1 VKRRIPAWKWGAI
14 GIGVAALAAA
24 AYLLPLADWS
34 IAFEE
39 KLESVGLATGLAI
52 FLAVN
57 VAANLLMVPAW
68 IFPVAAGAAFGLA
81 WGFVAATTAAIV
93 AALAAFLASR
103 HLLRGRLNKYVRDH
117 PTFKAFEKAVS
128 GDGWKVVALMRVSPL
143 FTSGMKSYFFGL
155 TRIKL
160 ATYAGASLVGMLP
173 GLALKTFIG
182 AAGRDALERGPFG
195 WAMLGAGIVAT
206 VAAAVIV
213 RRLTLRRLGA

>member
-1 VKRRIPAWKWGAI
+1 MKRRIPAWKWTAI
-14 GIGVAALAAA
+14 GMALAAVA
-24 AYLLPLADWS
+24 AAVYLLPLADWS
-34 IAFEE
+34 VAFEE

-52 FLAVN
+52 FLAIN

-81 WGFVAATTAAIV
+81 WGFVAATTAAFI
-93 AALAAFLASR
+93 AAVVAFLASR
-103 HLLRGRLNKYVRDH
+103 HLLRGRLDKYVRGH

-155 TRIKL
+155 TRIRL

-213 RRLTLRRLGA
+213 RRLTLRRMRA